1 MRIVAVTA
9 CAGGIAHTYMAA
21 EALEKVLKKKN
32 GFSCKIETQGA
43 MGPENV
49 LSAKDIAEADV
60 IIFCN
65 MIALRNLERFQG
77 YESKTVFVAPNKLL
91 SNPNLALDVL
101 REKGFIND

>member
-1 MRIVAVTA
+1 MKIVAVTA

-21 EALEKVLKKKN
+21 EALEKVLKKN

-49 LSAKDIAEADV
+49 LTAKDIAEADV

-65 MIALRNLERFQG
+65 MIALRNLERFNG

-91 SNPNLALDVL
+91 SNPKLAIEVL
-101 REKGFIND
+101 KENGFID

>member
-1 MRIVAVTA
+1 
-9 CAGGIAHTYMAA
+9 
-21 EALEKVLKKKN
+21 
-32 GFSCKIETQGA
+32 

-49 LSAKDIAEADV
+49 LSAKDIAEADA

-77 YESKTVFVAPNKLL
+77 YEGKTVFVAPNKLL
-91 SNPNLALDVL
+91 SNPTLVLDVL

>member
-9 CAGGIAHTYMAA
+9 CAGGIAHTYMAV
-21 EALEKVLKKKN
+21 EAIKKGLKKN

-65 MIALRNLERFQG
+65 MIALRNLERFEG

-91 SNPNLALDVL
+91 SNPNLVLDVL
-101 REKGFIND
+101 KEKGFIID